1 MEAMIKPKFLLLL
14 TLLLLGGISVARAD
28 DWRHTWNVGSR
39 PEFEFRSN
47 DAGIDISARQ
57 GNAIEAYVETK
68 GYRIADNDVR
78 VTERQNGD
86 RVELDVHVSPHH
98 FQFGVYLLKVV
109 VTLPENTRLHVNTS
123 DGHIRVEGVKGEA
136 RLESGDGSVEALRF
150 DGILWGHTS
159 DGHIKAEGRF
169 DRLDL
174 STSDG
179 HIDLD
184 VSSGSKMS
192 SSWEI
197 HTHDGS
203 VRATIP
209 GDLAADLD
217 VDTGDGHID
226 SDIAITVQG
235 SLSRNRLRGT
245 MNGGGPLFRIHT
257 GDGSI
262 HLKRG

>member
-1 MEAMIKPKFLLLL
+1 MMIAGLV
-14 TLLLLGGISVARAD
+14 SAARAD
-28 DWRHTWNVGSR
+28 EWRHTWNVGSR

-47 DAGIDISARQ
+47 DAGIDIAARS
-57 GNAIEAYVETK
+57 GSAIEAFVQTN
-68 GYRIADNDVR
+68 GYHISDSDVR
-78 VTERQNGD
+78 VTQRQDGD
-86 RVELDVHVSPHH
+86 RVQLEVHVAPHH
-98 FQFGVYLLKVV
+98 LMFGVYTLKVV

-123 DGHIRVEGVKGEA
+123 DGHIRVEGVKA
-136 RLESGDGSVEALRF
+136 DSRLESGDGSVEALRF
-150 DGILWGHTS
+150 DGNLWAHTG

-169 DRLDL
+169 DLLNL
-174 STSDG
+174 STGDG

-184 VSSGSKMS
+184 VDSRSKLSG
-192 SSWEI
+192 SWEI
-197 HTHDGS
+197 HTRDGS

-209 GDLAADLD
+209 SDLTADMD

-226 SDIAITVQG
+226 SDIPVTVQG

-262 HLKRG
+262 HLQRR